1 MEDLVLLKDWECDGN
16 EYKAGTILEVD
27 SRTAKT
33 LLDDGIAQ
41 KREAESEQEDEKDEK
56 HAPKAKPTGQD
67 EGDYITKGDLGDLI
81 GTVLDEKLAPILKE
95 SVNDH
100 KHITVKAPR
109 STEHPSWGFKTT
121 GHFLQAVHEVGKQ
134 NGFDER
140 LKAVQGMSEG
150 TDSDGGFL
158 VPPQMS
164 REIFEIAHQEAPL
177 FSRARKLDIE
187 GNNMTLPAVDE
198 TSRVDGSRWGG
209 IRGYWVAEGA
219 SLTKSAPT
227 WREMALKLRK
237 LTVLAHATDEL
248 LSDATAL
255 MGFLT
260 RASGEEIAFK
270 LDDAIVR
277 GDGATNPEGILNAAA
292 TVSVAKEGSQTLE
305 TIVYNNIVK
314 MWMRLHPASKR
325 SSSVAW
331 FINPN
336 VILQLMRLGVEIQTA
351 GGQLVWQPPRG
362 AADPPLGTI
371 FGRPVIEIEHAETLG
386 TVGDIMLLDL
396 SQYQMITKAGGIQT
410 ASSIH
415 VYFATDQQSFRFIF
429 RVDGQPLW
437 NSVLTPYKGGSGS
450 TTSPFITLATRS

>member
-1 MEDLVLLKDWECDGN
+1 MEDLILLKDWECDG
-16 EYKAGTILEVD
+16 ETYKVGTILEVD

-41 KREAESEQEDEKDEK
+41 KREAEAEQEDEKDKK
-56 HAPKAKPTGQD
+56 HDPKAKPKGQD

-81 GTVLDEKLAPILKE
+81 GTVLDEKLTPILKE
-95 SVNDH
+95 PVNGH

-109 STEHPSWGFKTT
+109 STEHPFWGFKST
-121 GHFLQAVHEVGKQ
+121 GYFLQAVVDVGKQ
-134 NGFDER
+134 AGFDER

-177 FSRARKLDIE
+177 FSRTRKLDVE
-187 GNNMTLPAVDE
+187 GNNMTLPAVNE

-209 IRGYWVAEGA
+209 IRGYWVHEGDD
-219 SLTKSAPT
+219 LTKSKPT
-227 WREMALKLRK
+227 WREMLLKLRK

-248 LSDATAL
+248 LADATAL

-260 RASGEEIAFK
+260 RASGEEIAFM
-270 LDDAIVR
+270 LDDAIIR

-292 TVSVAKEGSQTLE
+292 TVSQAKEGSQTLE
-305 TIVYNNIVK
+305 TFVYENMIK
-314 MWMRLHPASKR
+314 MWTRLHPSSKR
-325 SSSVAW
+325 SSSLAW

-336 VILQLMRLGVEIQTA
+336 VMPQIMVMKLDVGTGGTA
-351 GGQLVWQPPRG
+351 MWVPPRG
-362 AADPPLGTI
+362 AADPPMGTLMGKPI
-371 FGRPVIEIEHAETLG
+371 IEIEHAETLG
-386 TVGDIMLLDL
+386 TVGDVMLLDL

-437 NSVLTPYKGGSGS
+437 NSALTPYKGGSGS